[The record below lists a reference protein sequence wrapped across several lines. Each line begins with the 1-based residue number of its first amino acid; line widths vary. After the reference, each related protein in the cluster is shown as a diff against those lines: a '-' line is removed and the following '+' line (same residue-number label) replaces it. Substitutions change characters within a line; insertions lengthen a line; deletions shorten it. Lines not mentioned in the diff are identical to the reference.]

1 MDKKLFDL
9 EHKVAFVT
17 GASSGLGQGAASVL
31 ATSGVKVVAI
41 ARREEELKSWSD
53 TIKGETAIL
62 VADLSDRK
70 SLKDISSEATRPFG
84 TADIL
89 INAAGINTRQPAD
102 EMTDEHWDLTQNLNV
117 AAPFFLAKALVPGM
131 RAKRWGRII
140 NFASLQSKRAFENG
154 ISYGTSKGAVEQMT
168 RAMAQAWSQYG
179 ITANALAPGFF
190 RTELTAPIFSNPEL
204 TALNAAKTCVGRNG
218 EISDLD
224 GPIIFFCSPASKYVT
239 GQTLFVDGGYTAK

>member
-1 MDKKLFDL
+1 M
-9 EHKVAFVT
+9 
-17 GASSGLGQGAASVL
+17 
-31 ATSGVKVVAI
+31 
-41 ARREEELKSWSD
+41 
-53 TIKGETAIL
+53 
-62 VADLSDRK
+62 SDRK
-70 SLKDISSEATRPFG
+70 SLRDISSEATRPFG

-168 RAMAQAWSQYG
+168 YEEALPHIKFGVLSQ
-179 ITANALAPGFF
+179 
-190 RTELTAPIFSNPEL
+190 
-204 TALNAAKTCVGRNG
+204 
-218 EISDLD
+218 
-224 GPIIFFCSPASKYVT
+224 
-239 GQTLFVDGGYTAK
+239 